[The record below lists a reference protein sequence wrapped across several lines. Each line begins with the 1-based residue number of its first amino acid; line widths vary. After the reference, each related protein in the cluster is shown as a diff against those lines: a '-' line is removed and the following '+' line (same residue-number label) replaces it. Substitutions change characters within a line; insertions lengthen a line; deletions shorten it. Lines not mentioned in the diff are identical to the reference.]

1 MSTGRYR
8 STFKTSIDNVAL
20 QKHLQTLGL
29 RGPNLALHRH
39 SGLRPLPYSVELKRQ
54 ASEGVIAVIER
65 KSPADILE
73 RVTYLPDRTPEM
85 AFNGGT
91 KRAFLQVAPYRNG
104 AIFVGHYSGN
114 TEWERHPGGDEIVMS
129 IEGSTTVVLLVNGE
143 EHRIDLSSGELVVVP
158 QGSWHRFEGSTD
170 LKVLSVTP
178 QPTEHSL
185 ELPDA

>member
-1 MSTGRYR
+1 M
-8 STFKTSIDNVAL
+8 
-20 QKHLQTLGL
+20 
-29 RGPNLALHRH
+29 
-39 SGLRPLPYSVELKRQ
+39 
-54 ASEGVIAVIER
+54 IEK
-65 KSPADILE
+65 KSLADILK

-91 KRAFLQVAPYRNG
+91 ERTFSQVAPYRNG

-114 TEWERHPGGDEIVMS
+114 TEWERHPRGDEIVMS

-143 EHRIDLSSGELVVVP
+143 EHRIDLNSGELMVCP
-158 QGSWHRFEGSTD
+158 GHWHRFEVPS

-185 ELPDA
+185 DLPDA